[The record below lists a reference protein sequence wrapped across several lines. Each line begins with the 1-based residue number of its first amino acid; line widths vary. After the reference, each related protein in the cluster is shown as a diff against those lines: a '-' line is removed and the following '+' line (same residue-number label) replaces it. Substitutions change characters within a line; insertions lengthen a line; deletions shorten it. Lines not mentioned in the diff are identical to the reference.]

1 MAHGDDVKDEVLVP
15 SLDKDE
21 AVFGVEPAV
30 KLGLRQVEVDE
41 AGRVLQGVLV
51 VLQLAEGAENDHVG
65 EFARCAL
72 VLICWLSR

>member
-1 MAHGDDVKDEVLVP
+1 
-15 SLDKDE
+15 
-21 AVFGVEPAV
+21 
-30 KLGLRQVEVDE
+30 
-41 AGRVLQGVLV
+41 